1 MLKRK
6 AILRSLALA
15 FILAVGFA
23 ALLVMF
29 IGWLGSVWEQ
39 WRGRSYVI
47 ESSGVGDDGKPLIGR
62 CVVDR
67 GRQHD
72 TYFTLDRIEL
82 PASTENGT
90 RATGAALM
98 MPRER
103 EFGEFPLDV
112 SDRIR
117 LFSRDYPKREFWY
130 FVHDGQRAGHGYFV
144 GYDTE
149 SKLRVGFIGRR
160 GYCSEQP
167 ARENWFAFDGLAL
180 ASRLSSPCEFFPAG
194 LSSSGYGYVS
204 ARRLPFRKNL
214 HDCRRST
221 AASRLA
227 RAVGRDSD

>member
-90 RATGAALM
+90 RATGRSASDAA
-98 MPRER
+98 RT
-103 EFGEFPLDV
+103 
-112 SDRIR
+112 RIR
-117 LFSRDYPKREFWY
+117 GIPPGRVGPHSALLPRLSETRVLVLRPRRA
-130 FVHDGQRAGHGYFV
+130 GAGHGYFV

-180 ASRLSSPCEFFPAG
+180 ASRLSSPCEFFRPDCPPA
-194 LSSSGYGYVS
+194 
-204 ARRLPFRKNL
+204 AM
-214 HDCRRST
+214 DT
-221 AASRLA
+221 
-227 RAVGRDSD
+227 